1 MGAPYHCIIISQRPK
16 LLKNHGEIFLK
27 SHFFGVI
34 FIFWEILWSER
45 VLFME
50 NPTNYS
56 STGPADQK
64 IFDDFRCRVDLS
76 ADLLQRVKKSCFCL
90 FTGSSTY
97 FLIF

>member
-1 MGAPYHCIIISQRPK
+1 M
-16 LLKNHGEIFLK
+16 
-27 SHFFGVI
+27 V
-34 FIFWEILWSER
+34 
-45 VLFME
+45 

-64 IFDDFRCRVDLS
+64 IFDDFRRRVDLS